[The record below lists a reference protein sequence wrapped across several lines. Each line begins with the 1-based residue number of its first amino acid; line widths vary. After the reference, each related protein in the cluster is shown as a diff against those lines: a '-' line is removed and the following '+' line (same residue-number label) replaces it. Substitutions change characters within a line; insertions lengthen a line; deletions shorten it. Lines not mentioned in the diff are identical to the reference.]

1 MMEDSEQ
8 ESTEQ
13 LWKEFLE
20 ITNKQLEKHTR
31 LREIIE
37 PFAETS
43 GKGKGTILTEEMT
56 SEVKGIF
63 IEIEALLGEERA
75 VYHSLF
81 GTEE

>member
-1 MMEDSEQ
+1 MEVNEQ
-8 ESTEQ
+8 ESPAQ
-13 LWKEFLE
+13 LWEEFLE
-20 ITNKQLEKHTR
+20 ITKKQLERHTR

-37 PFAETS
+37 PFAESS
-43 GKGKGTILTEEMT
+43 GKGKGTTLTEEMT
-56 SEVKGIF
+56 SEVKDIF